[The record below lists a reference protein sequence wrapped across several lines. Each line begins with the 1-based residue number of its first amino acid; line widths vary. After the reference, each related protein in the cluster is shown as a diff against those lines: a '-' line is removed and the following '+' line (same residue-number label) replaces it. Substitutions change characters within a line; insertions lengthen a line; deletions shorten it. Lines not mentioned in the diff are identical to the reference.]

1 MNTQKVRNIIKL
13 YKQHFEE
20 IHKGEIYKWEAVK
33 CFQDNWD
40 IDAQL
45 FPEMLDRS
53 LHLASNLLDS
63 RLYYPKRMILKNSEL
78 NPEKVRQLFRD
89 LYDEDQDLLTR
100 ITNFRKE
107 ITTINKKNFQG
118 KRNYQD
124 HRAILVYLSLRY
136 PDRFYLYKSGM
147 FRDFAVIVDYPY
159 QPERGKNENITQYLT
174 LCNLLHEEI
183 LQDAELLKLHRTRLT
198 EQCYGDTSY
207 HILTQDVIYAAVNYL
222 ERFSQPIPTEPVLN
236 RLTEVKKT
244 IKPREDQVQLIGA
257 IINHT
262 DRQRENKRIGDLGEL
277 LVMQYEQKRLKNLGI
292 KKEPIQKSKK
302 EGDGLGYDILSFDEN
317 GEEIFIEVK
326 TTKGKFNFPFYI
338 TRNELVRSQND
349 SEKFV
354 LYRLYDYNIAKNT
367 AEFFKNYGDLS
378 DLCINPIQYRVVL

>member
-1 MNTQKVRNIIKL
+1 MNTQKVRNIISL
-13 YKQHFEE
+13 YKQHFNR

-40 IDAQL
+40 IDAAL

-63 RLYYPKRMILKNSEL
+63 KLYYPKRMILKNSER
-78 NPEKVRQLFRD
+78 NPENVRQLFRD

-136 PDRFYLYKSGM
+136 PDRYYLYKSGM

-159 QPERGKNENITQYLT
+159 QPERGRNENISQYLS
-174 LCNLLHEEI
+174 LCNLLREEI
-183 LQDAELLKLHRTRLT
+183 LMDAELLQLHKTRLT
-198 EQCYGDTSY
+198 DKHYNDSAF
-207 HILTQDVIYAAVNYL
+207 HILTQDVIYASVDYL
-222 ERFSQPIPTEPVLN
+222 SKKIIPTPQKPASN
-236 RLTEVKKT
+236 RLWLVKKSVSPRLDEVKLK
-244 IKPREDQVQLIGA
+244 GS
-257 IINHT
+257 IINHIEN
-262 DRQRENKRIGDLGEL
+262 QRENKKIGDLGEL
-277 LVMQYEQKRLKNLGI
+277 LVLQYEQERLKSSGI
-292 KKEPIQKSKK
+292 KKEPQHKSKT
-302 EGDGLGYDILSFDEN
+302 EGDGLGYDILSYDQN
-317 GEEIFIEVK
+317 GKEIFIEVK
-326 TTKGKFNFPFYI
+326 TTTGKFNTPFYI
-338 TRNELVRSQND
+338 TRNELVRSQDD
-349 SEKFV
+349 SDRFV
-354 LYRLYDYNIAKNT
+354 LYRLFGYDVNSNT
-367 AEFFKNYGDLS
+367 AEFFKYNGNLS